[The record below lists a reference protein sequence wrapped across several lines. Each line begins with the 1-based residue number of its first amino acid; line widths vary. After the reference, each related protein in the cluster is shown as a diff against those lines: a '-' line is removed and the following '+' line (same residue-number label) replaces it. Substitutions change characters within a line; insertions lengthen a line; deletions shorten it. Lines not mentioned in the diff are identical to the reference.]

1 MYKDKTFIL
10 KKIKFFLD
18 YFDQSKF
25 PEKNNFFYISTT
37 TNFIGYFTLKKILNY
52 KYSFVKDTI
61 IILKD
66 FLYSLKYINY
76 SCFYNSKYL
85 STTKYLLLGH

>member
-37 TNFIGYFTLKKILNY
+37 TNFIGYFTLKKIFKL
-52 KYSFVKDTI
+52 
-61 IILKD
+61 
-66 FLYSLKYINY
+66 
-76 SCFYNSKYL
+76 
-85 STTKYLLLGH
+85 

>member
-25 PEKNNFFYISTT
+25 PEKNNFFIYQ
-37 TNFIGYFTLKKILNY
+37 LLQILL
-52 KYSFVKDTI
+52 D
-61 IILKD
+61 IL
-66 FLYSLKYINY
+66 
-76 SCFYNSKYL
+76 
-85 STTKYLLLGH
+85 H